1 MNLLVTAF
9 DGIAFGALLFVLAVG
24 LTMIFG
30 LLDVLNLAHGALYM
44 AGGYLAL
51 LIIGE
56 APVSLAVFIGVALL
70 AVVAGLVLGGGLS
83 AAIRPLRGRGHLD
96 QALLTMGLAILLS
109 EFLLQ
114 SVDRGF
120 HSLAAPIGLD
130 GSIAGS
136 YPAYRV
142 AVIVAGLAIAGA
154 TFWVFEK
161 TRAGALVRAA
171 VDDPEMLAA
180 TGVNV
185 RRVRLGVVLAGCAL
199 AVFAGVLGGPLLNL
213 RAGLDTE
220 VLVLAL
226 IVIVVGGL
234 ASIRGAALGA
244 LLIGQVQTLGV
255 ALVPELAAYLLF
267 AVMAAVLLWRPAGL
281 FGRTA

>member
-1 MNLLVTAF
+1 MSLLVTAF
-9 DGIAFGALLFVLAVG
+9 DGIAFGCLLFVLAVG

-44 AGGYLAL
+44 AGGYLAFL
-51 LIIGE
+51 VIGE
-56 APVSLAVFIGVALL
+56 VPTSLAVFIGVALL

-83 AAIRPLRGRGHLD
+83 VAIRPLTRRGHLD

-114 SVDRGF
+114 VADRGF
-120 HSLAAPIGLD
+120 HSLAAPRGLD

-154 TFWVFEK
+154 TFWIFER

-180 TGVNV
+180 SGVNV
-185 RRVRLGVVLAGCAL
+185 RRIRLSVVLAGCAL
-199 AVFAGVLGGPLLNL
+199 ATLAGVLGGPLLNL

-281 FGRTA
+281 FGRAT

>member
-1 MNLLVTAF
+1 
-9 DGIAFGALLFVLAVG
+9 
-24 LTMIFG
+24 
-30 LLDVLNLAHGALYM
+30 
-44 AGGYLAL
+44 
-51 LIIGE
+51 
-56 APVSLAVFIGVALL
+56 
-70 AVVAGLVLGGGLS
+70 
-83 AAIRPLRGRGHLD
+83 
-96 QALLTMGLAILLS
+96 
-109 EFLLQ
+109 
-114 SVDRGF
+114 
-120 HSLAAPIGLD
+120 
-130 GSIAGS
+130 
-136 YPAYRV
+136 PAYRV

-154 TFWVFEK
+154 TFWIFER

-185 RRVRLGVVLAGCAL
+185 RRIRLSVVLAGCAL
-199 AVFAGVLGGPLLNL
+199 ATLAGVLGGPLLNL

-281 FGRTA
+281 FGRAT